1 MAQQQSV
8 AIKVDGASL
17 APFDRDAISAAEW
30 QIRVDLAATY
40 RLVALYGWDDLVFTH
55 ISARVPGPEHHFLIN
70 PYGLGFDEIT
80 ASSLVKID
88 MNGKKLSESP
98 YRVNYAG
105 VEIHGAAYEARPDVM
120 SALHTHTK
128 TGVAIS
134 MIEDGV
140 VSLSQ
145 TSMRFH
151 KRISY
156 HDFAGPAD
164 AMDDR
169 QRMGRDLGQNWAM
182 IMRNHG
188 LLVCGRNVGEAF
200 VVMTAL
206 EGVIEAQLLAMSTGA
221 KLTPIDDALCDAAAL
236 NRDGKNERNNADN
249 WVTFMRLA
257 DRLDPSYRD

>member
-1 MAQQQSV
+1 MTAAV
-8 AIKVDGASL
+8 AKLNLPSMR
-17 APFDRDAISAAEW
+17 DRVSPAEW
-30 QIRVDLAATY
+30 QQRVELAACY
-40 RLVALYGWDDLVFTH
+40 RLTHHFGWAAQLGTH
-55 ISARVPGPEHHFLIN
+55 LSARIPDEPEHFLLN
-70 PYGLGFDEIT
+70 PVGLLFDEIT
-80 ASSLVKID
+80 ASSLVKVD

-221 KLTPIDDALCDAAAL
+221 KLTPLDDALCDAAAL